1 MRLKTH
7 EFELLC
13 SIALK
18 IGLSKDFNEYESEF
32 LFDIADRSKKN
43 KKQKRELI

>member
-1 MRLKTH
+1 MRLKLH

-13 SIALK
+13 SIAYK
-18 IGLSKDFNEYESEF
+18 TGLSKDFQEYESEF
-32 LFDIADRSKKN
+32 LFDIADRTKQN